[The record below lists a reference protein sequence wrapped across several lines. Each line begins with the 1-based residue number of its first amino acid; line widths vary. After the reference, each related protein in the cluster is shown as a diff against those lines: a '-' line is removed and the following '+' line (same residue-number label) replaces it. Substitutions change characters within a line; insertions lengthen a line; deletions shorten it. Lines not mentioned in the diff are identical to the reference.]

1 MTSDSP
7 IELSTFRSLAHGRDL
22 RPMRRG
28 EVIFSAGDQ
37 GDCLYGVVEG
47 TVQLAWDGG
56 RQTETVGPGSSFG
69 VGALVDNANHRRF
82 GTATALSDGALL
94 VMNREQFLL
103 ALQELPMFAL
113 EMLHDLDT
121 RLRDLKSGK
130 RAVGDAGLQP

>member
-22 RPMRRG
+22 RPMHRG

-47 TVQLAWDGG
+47 SVRLEWDEG
-56 RQTETVGPGSSFG
+56 RQSETVGPGSSFG

-94 VMNREQFLL
+94 EMNREQFLL

-113 EMLHDLDT
+113 EVLHDLDE
-121 RLRDLKSGK
+121 RHRDLKSRTRTLGVD
-130 RAVGDAGLQP
+130 RTTD